1 MQATAASLKKKD
13 FITFKSDIWQVSFV
27 EFYHPGKGR
36 TVVRTRLKNISSG
49 KTAAEVFTSNDMVD
63 ILDVIAMPVQFLFAS
78 AESVSFMHEKTFEQY
93 EVPMYLI
100 EDFVDLLKEGQP
112 MFLLMM
118 DEKAVGV
125 RPPKRAELKV
135 VEAEDAVKGD
145 TATNAKKQVVLETGA
160 KVNVP
165 LFIKKGE
172 VIAINPETR
181 EYVERVN

>member
-1 MQATAASLKKKD
+1 MQTTAASLKRKD
-13 FITFKSDIWQVSFV
+13 FLKFKEDIWQVTFV

-36 TVVRTRLKNISSG
+36 TVVRSRLKNISSG
-49 KTAAEVFTSNDMVD
+49 KTAAEVFTSNDTVEV
-63 ILDVIAMPVQFLFAS
+63 LDVMAVPVQFLYAS
-78 AESVSFMHEKTFEQY
+78 GDTVAFMHEKTFEQY
-93 EVPMYLI
+93 EVPTYLV
-100 EDFVDLLKEGQP
+100 EEFVDLLKEGQP

-135 VEAEDAVKGD
+135 IEADDAVKGD
-145 TATNAKKQVVLETGA
+145 TATNAKKQVTLETGA
-160 KVNVP
+160 KVLVP

-181 EYVERVN
+181 DYVERVN

>member
-1 MQATAASLKKKD
+1 MQTTAASLKKKD
-13 FITFKSDIWQVSFV
+13 FITFKEDIWQVTFV

-49 KTAAEVFTSNDMVD
+49 KTAAEVFTSNDNIEV
-63 ILDVIAMPVQFLFAS
+63 LDVLAVPVQYLYNDGENA
-78 AESVSFMHEKTFEQY
+78 AFMHEKTFEQY
-93 EVPMYLI
+93 EVPMYLV
-100 EDFVDLLKEGQP
+100 EEFVDLLKEGQP

-118 DEKAVGV
+118 DDKAVGV

-135 VEAEDAVKGD
+135 IEAEDAVKGD

-172 VIAINPETR
+172 IIAINPETR